1 MVDKIDNSG
10 MPQSRRLEP
19 SNSRP
24 APVSEGESQQP
35 AAAPA
40 ETASR
45 GVSTYEQL
53 QSKVSETGDIDRE
66 KVEQVKAA
74 IQNGEYTVNAQR
86 IAQAVIDLEHLLQA

>member
-24 APVSEGESQQP
+24 AAVSESESQQP

-40 ETASR
+40 EATSR

-53 QSKVSETGDIDRE
+53 QGKVNEAGDFDRE

-74 IQNGEYTVNAQR
+74 IQSGEYSVNAER
-86 IAQAVIDLEHLLQA
+86 IAKAVIDLEHLLQA